1 MKHLWIA
8 KAHWLIASRSRLRI
22 RKEYTRSN
30 GIGLGGQDD
39 CRNGLS
45 FDGCY

>member
-1 MKHLWIA
+1 MEYLWMA
-8 KAHWLIASRSRLRI
+8 RVHWLIASRSKLKV

-30 GIGLGGQDD
+30 SIRLEGQDD